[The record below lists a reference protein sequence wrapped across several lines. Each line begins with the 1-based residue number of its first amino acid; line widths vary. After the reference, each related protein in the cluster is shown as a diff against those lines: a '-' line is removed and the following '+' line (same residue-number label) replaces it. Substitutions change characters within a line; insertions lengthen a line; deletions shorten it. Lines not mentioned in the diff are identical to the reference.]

1 MKFQSIELII
11 HQAAKAFRRF
21 PMALICAIL
30 AAALMMHLV
39 DDNAG
44 FKENIPMYYILQT
57 LWLGM
62 ISFVGLSVFTQRY
75 TMRTSTV
82 ILLNVAVVA
91 LMVYFFYAQPESYTV
106 KSVSR
111 FIILVIGAHLG
122 VSFAPFLVNTEV
134 NGFWQYN
141 KSLFLRFLTSAI
153 YSAVF
158 YIGLSI
164 ALLAIKELFNID
176 FGDKVYIDLFITVA
190 VVMNTWFFIAGIP
203 SRIIALEQVREY
215 PKGLRIFTQ
224 YVLLP
229 LVVIYLIIL
238 YFYEAKILFTL
249 VWPRGIVSYLIIGFS
264 TLGILALLLVWPL
277 RDDAEHTWI
286 RTFTKRFFLAIFPL
300 IVLLIMA
307 IGRRVM
313 EYGVTEN
320 RYFLIVLSLWL
331 FIVALYFLFSRRKNI
346 KFVPLSLFFAA
357 LLSGFGPWN
366 AFEVSSLSQ
375 HSRLENFFQKNKM
388 IVNGKATKS
397 KKTITKA
404 DQKEIASIVE
414 YMIDVHGVESIQD
427 LFTQDLAVLTKEKR
441 GEYFNKTDRIL
452 ALLGLESG
460 VEYASID
467 VDAAIQNYEYSCN
480 RRDGKIVSGYD
491 YYFPLGIYPNNNSYD
506 DKGFVDAIPFEVN
519 YDKKLFAIIIK
530 INVENTD
537 TILLDNTFSKLKT
550 EYGQSNS
557 EIDPALMN
565 INFAGANYDYHI
577 EIDGLNV
584 NTETDSKETTLSS
597 LRGSIL
603 VKKKSAQ

>member
-427 LFTQDLAVLTKEKR
+427 LFTQDLAIVTKEKR
-441 GEYFNKTDRIL
+441 GEYFNKTDRVL
-452 ALLGLESG
+452 ALIGLDSG
-460 VEYASID
+460 IEI
-467 VDAAIQNYEYSCN
+467 AAIDDTEDDYDFSCT
-480 RRDGKIVSGYD
+480 RTEGMTIAGYD
-491 YYFPLGIYPNNNSYD
+491 YMLPLSIYPQTSSYID
-506 DKGFVDAIPFEVN
+506 NGLIESIPYTVKYLENDFAFTISVEKSENDTVQLRNTFMNIKVKYEASSINVDKDYMRINASSEN
-519 YDKKLFAIIIK
+519 YDYL
-530 INVENTD
+530 
-537 TILLDNTFSKLKT
+537 ILLDGISVK
-550 EYGQSNS
+550 
-557 EIDPALMN
+557 
-565 INFAGANYDYHI
+565 YD
-577 EIDGLNV
+577 
-584 NTETDSKETTLSS
+584 KEEDKMYLSS
-597 LRGSIL
+597 LRGNIL

>member
-39 DDNAG
+39 DDSAG

-427 LFTQDLAVLTKEKR
+427 LFTQDLAVVTKEKR
-441 GEYFNKTDRIL
+441 GEYFNKTDRVL
-452 ALLGLESG
+452 ALIGLDSG
-460 VEYASID
+460 IEI
-467 VDAAIQNYEYSCN
+467 AAIDDTEDDYDFSCT
-480 RRDGKIVSGYD
+480 RTEGMTIAGYD
-491 YYFPLGIYPNNNSYD
+491 YMLPLSIYPQTSSYID
-506 DKGFVDAIPFEVN
+506 NGLIESIPYTVKYLENDFAFTISVDKSENDTVQLRNTFMNIKVKYEASSINVDKDYMRINASSEN
-519 YDKKLFAIIIK
+519 YDYL
-530 INVENTD
+530 
-537 TILLDNTFSKLKT
+537 ILLDGISVK
-550 EYGQSNS
+550 
-557 EIDPALMN
+557 
-565 INFAGANYDYHI
+565 YD
-577 EIDGLNV
+577 
-584 NTETDSKETTLSS
+584 KEEDKMYLSS
-597 LRGSIL
+597 LRGNIL

>member
-397 KKTITKA
+397 KKTITKV

-427 LFTQDLAVLTKEKR
+427 LFTQDLAVVTKEKR
-441 GEYFNKTDRIL
+441 GEYFNKTDRVL
-452 ALLGLESG
+452 ALIGLDSG
-460 VEYASID
+460 IEI
-467 VDAAIQNYEYSCN
+467 AAIDDTEEDYDFSCT
-480 RRDGKIVSGYD
+480 RTEGMTIAGYD
-491 YYFPLGIYPNNNSYD
+491 YMLPLSIYPQTSSYID
-506 DKGFVDAIPFEVN
+506 NGLIESIPYTVKYLENDFAFAISVNKAENDTVQLRNTFMNIKVKYEASSINVDKDYMKINASNEN
-519 YDKKLFAIIIK
+519 YDYL
-530 INVENTD
+530 
-537 TILLDNTFSKLKT
+537 ILLDGISVK
-550 EYGQSNS
+550 
-557 EIDPALMN
+557 
-565 INFAGANYDYHI
+565 YD
-577 EIDGLNV
+577 
-584 NTETDSKETTLSS
+584 KEEDKMSLSS
-597 LRGSIL
+597 LRGNIL

>member
-264 TLGILALLLVWPL
+264 TLGIFALLLVWPL

-441 GEYFNKTDRIL
+441 GEYFNKTDRVL
-452 ALLGLESG
+452 ALIGLDSG
-460 VEYASID
+460 IEI
-467 VDAAIQNYEYSCN
+467 AAIDDTEEDYDFSCTRTEGMTIAGYNYMLPLSIYPQTSSYIDNGLIESIPYTVKYLENDFAFTISVDKSEN
-480 RRDGKIVSGYD
+480 DTVQLRNTFMNIKVKYEASSINVDKDYMRINASSENYD
-491 YYFPLGIYPNNNSYD
+491 YL
-506 DKGFVDAIPFEVN
+506 
-519 YDKKLFAIIIK
+519 
-530 INVENTD
+530 
-537 TILLDNTFSKLKT
+537 ILLDGISVK
-550 EYGQSNS
+550 
-557 EIDPALMN
+557 
-565 INFAGANYDYHI
+565 YD
-577 EIDGLNV
+577 
-584 NTETDSKETTLSS
+584 KEEDKMSLSS
-597 LRGSIL
+597 LRGNIL

>member
-1 MKFQSIELII
+1 
-11 HQAAKAFRRF
+11 
-21 PMALICAIL
+21 
-30 AAALMMHLV
+30 
-39 DDNAG
+39 
-44 FKENIPMYYILQT
+44 
-57 LWLGM
+57 
-62 ISFVGLSVFTQRY
+62 
-75 TMRTSTV
+75 
-82 ILLNVAVVA
+82 
-91 LMVYFFYAQPESYTV
+91 
-106 KSVSR
+106 
-111 FIILVIGAHLG
+111 
-122 VSFAPFLVNTEV
+122 
-134 NGFWQYN
+134 
-141 KSLFLRFLTSAI
+141 
-153 YSAVF
+153 
-158 YIGLSI
+158 
-164 ALLAIKELFNID
+164 
-176 FGDKVYIDLFITVA
+176 
-190 VVMNTWFFIAGIP
+190 
-203 SRIIALEQVREY
+203 VREY

-357 LLSGFGPWN
+357 LLCGFGPWN

-427 LFTQDLAVLTKEKR
+427 LFTQDLAVVTKEKR
-441 GEYFNKTDRIL
+441 GEYFNKTDRVL
-452 ALLGLESG
+452 ALIGLDSG
-460 VEYASID
+460 IEI
-467 VDAAIQNYEYSCN
+467 AAIDDTEDDYDFSCT
-480 RRDGKIVSGYD
+480 RTEGMTIAGYD
-491 YYFPLGIYPNNNSYD
+491 YMLPLSIYPQTSSYID
-506 DKGFVDAIPFEVN
+506 NGLIESIPYTVKYLENDFAFTISVDKSENDTVQLRNTFMNIKVKYEASSINVDKDYMRINASSEN
-519 YDKKLFAIIIK
+519 YDYL
-530 INVENTD
+530 
-537 TILLDNTFSKLKT
+537 ILLDGISVK
-550 EYGQSNS
+550 
-557 EIDPALMN
+557 
-565 INFAGANYDYHI
+565 YD
-577 EIDGLNV
+577 
-584 NTETDSKETTLSS
+584 KEEDKMYLSS
-597 LRGSIL
+597 LRGKYPCKKEISS
-603 VKKKSAQ
+603 VKFLLIHQ

>member
-39 DDNAG
+39 DDNSG
-44 FKENIPMYYILQT
+44 LKENIPMYYILQT

-62 ISFVGLSVFTQRY
+62 ISFIGLSVFTQRY

-82 ILLNVAVVA
+82 ILLNIAVVA

-176 FGDKVYIDLFITVA
+176 FGEKIYIHLFITVA
-190 VVMNTWFFIAGIP
+190 VVLNTWFFLAGVP
-203 SRIIALEQVREY
+203 SRVIALEQVRDY

-388 IVNGKATKS
+388 IVHGKATKS

-427 LFTQDLAVLTKEKR
+427 LFTRDLAVLTKEKR
-441 GEYFNKTDRIL
+441 GEYFNKTDRVL
-452 ALLGLESG
+452 ALIGLDSG
-460 VEYASID
+460 IEI
-467 VDAAIQNYEYSCN
+467 AAIDDTEDDYDFSCT
-480 RRDGKIVSGYD
+480 RTEGMTIAGYD
-491 YYFPLGIYPNNNSYD
+491 YMLPLSIYPQTSSYID
-506 DKGFVDAIPFEVN
+506 NGLIESIPYTVKYLENDFAFAISVDKSENDTVQLRNTFMNIKVKYEASSINVDKDYMRINASSEN
-519 YDKKLFAIIIK
+519 YDYL
-530 INVENTD
+530 
-537 TILLDNTFSKLKT
+537 ILLDGISVK
-550 EYGQSNS
+550 
-557 EIDPALMN
+557 
-565 INFAGANYDYHI
+565 YD
-577 EIDGLNV
+577 
-584 NTETDSKETTLSS
+584 KEEDKMSLSS
-597 LRGSIL
+597 LRGNIL

>member
-1 MKFQSIELII
+1 
-11 HQAAKAFRRF
+11 
-21 PMALICAIL
+21 MALICAIL

-427 LFTQDLAVLTKEKR
+427 LFTQDLAIVTKEGR
-441 GEYFNKTDRIL
+441 NEYFNKTDRVL
-452 ALLGLESG
+452 ALIGLDSG
-460 VEYASID
+460 IEI
-467 VDAAIQNYEYSCN
+467 AAIDDTEDDYDFSCTRTEGMTIAGYNYMLPLSIYPQTSSYIDNGLIESIPYTVKYLENDFAFTISVDKSEN
-480 RRDGKIVSGYD
+480 DTVQLRNTFMNIKVKYEASSINVDKDYMRINASSENYD
-491 YYFPLGIYPNNNSYD
+491 YL
-506 DKGFVDAIPFEVN
+506 
-519 YDKKLFAIIIK
+519 
-530 INVENTD
+530 
-537 TILLDNTFSKLKT
+537 ILLDGISVK
-550 EYGQSNS
+550 
-557 EIDPALMN
+557 
-565 INFAGANYDYHI
+565 YD
-577 EIDGLNV
+577 
-584 NTETDSKETTLSS
+584 KEEDKMSLSS
-597 LRGSIL
+597 LRGNIL

>member
-366 AFEVSSLSQ
+366 AFQVSSLSQ
-375 HSRLENFFQKNKM
+375 HSRLEKIFQKNKM

-397 KKTITKA
+397 KKAIAKA

-427 LFTQDLAVLTKEKR
+427 LFTQDLLKSTTAKKN
-441 GEYFNKTDRIL
+441 EYVNKTDNVL
-452 ALLGLESG
+452 ALIGLESG
-460 VEYASID
+460 IEI
-467 VDAAIQNYEYSCN
+467 AAIDDTEDDYDFSCT
-480 RRDGKIVSGYD
+480 RTEGMTIAGYD
-491 YYFPLGIYPNNNSYD
+491 YMLPLSIYPQTSSYID
-506 DKGFVDAIPFEVN
+506 NGLIESIPYTVKYLENDFAFAISVDKSENDTVQLRNTFMNIKVKYEASSINVDKDYMRINASSEN
-519 YDKKLFAIIIK
+519 YDYL
-530 INVENTD
+530 
-537 TILLDNTFSKLKT
+537 ILLDGISVK
-550 EYGQSNS
+550 
-557 EIDPALMN
+557 
-565 INFAGANYDYHI
+565 YD
-577 EIDGLNV
+577 
-584 NTETDSKETTLSS
+584 KEEDKMSLSS
-597 LRGSIL
+597 LRGNIL

>member
-39 DDNAG
+39 DDSAG

-307 IGRRVM
+307 IGRRVI

-331 FIVALYFLFSRRKNI
+331 FIVSLYFLFSRRKNI

-375 HSRLENFFQKNKM
+375 HSRLENFFQKNNM

-427 LFTQDLAVLTKEKR
+427 LFTQDLAVVTKEKR
-441 GEYFNKTDRIL
+441 GEYFNKTDRVL
-452 ALLGLESG
+452 ALIGLDSG
-460 VEYASID
+460 IEI
-467 VDAAIQNYEYSCN
+467 AAIDDTEDDYDFSCT
-480 RRDGKIVSGYD
+480 RTEGMTIAGYD
-491 YYFPLGIYPNNNSYD
+491 YMLPLSIYPQTSSYID
-506 DKGFVDAIPFEVN
+506 NGLIESIPYTVKYLENDFAFTISVDKSENDTVQLRNTFMNIKVKYEASSINVDKDYMRINASSEN
-519 YDKKLFAIIIK
+519 YDYL
-530 INVENTD
+530 
-537 TILLDNTFSKLKT
+537 ILLDGISVK
-550 EYGQSNS
+550 
-557 EIDPALMN
+557 
-565 INFAGANYDYHI
+565 YD
-577 EIDGLNV
+577 
-584 NTETDSKETTLSS
+584 KEEDKMYLSS
-597 LRGSIL
+597 LRGNIL

>member
-397 KKTITKA
+397 KKTITKV

-427 LFTQDLAVLTKEKR
+427 LFTQDLAVVTKEKR
-441 GEYFNKTDRIL
+441 GEYFNKTDRVL
-452 ALLGLESG
+452 ALIGLDSGIEITAIDDTEDDYDFSCTRTEGMTIAGYNYMLPLSIYPQTSSYIDNGLIESIPYT
-460 VEYASID
+460 VKYLENDFAFAISVDKSENDTVQLRNTFMNIKVKYEASSIN
-467 VDAAIQNYEYSCN
+467 VDKDYMRINASSEN
-480 RRDGKIVSGYD
+480 YD
-491 YYFPLGIYPNNNSYD
+491 YL
-506 DKGFVDAIPFEVN
+506 
-519 YDKKLFAIIIK
+519 
-530 INVENTD
+530 
-537 TILLDNTFSKLKT
+537 ILLDGISVK
-550 EYGQSNS
+550 
-557 EIDPALMN
+557 
-565 INFAGANYDYHI
+565 YD
-577 EIDGLNV
+577 
-584 NTETDSKETTLSS
+584 KEEDKMSLSS
-597 LRGSIL
+597 LRGNIL